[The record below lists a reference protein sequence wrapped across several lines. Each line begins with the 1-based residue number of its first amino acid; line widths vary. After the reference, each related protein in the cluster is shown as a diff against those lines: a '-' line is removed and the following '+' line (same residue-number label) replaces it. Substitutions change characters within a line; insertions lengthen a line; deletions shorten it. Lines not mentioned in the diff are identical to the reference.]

1 MPFNLNIAANTK
13 EIVRL
18 EVAFG
23 EYYLHII
30 DEVCIDFLYF
40 VMLILC
46 NNVLPA

>member
-1 MPFNLNIAANTK
+1 MYTGIQRNKVKSMPFNLNIAANTK

-30 DEVCIDFLYF
+30 DEVGFFL
-40 VMLILC
+40 I
-46 NNVLPA
+46 